1 MSHAIK
7 NAARLFV
14 LSANLYRELADSASS
29 LVPRRADHH

>member
-14 LSANLYRELADSASS
+14 LSANLYRELAESALSI
-29 LVPRRADHH
+29 VPRRADHH